1 MNQEEISN
9 WYVLLAGLPKPAS
22 PIQLAS
28 GITLCPL
35 DSDLTVFDLAAAGA
49 AGFKE
54 WAVLEPIVSM
64 CTCEIESAF
73 DAADLPGYDT
83 LNRAWLTSSLLVLQ
97 GFSRHMGVAGSVY
110 SWNKIAG
117 HQQRTSHI
125 FKEQLVEEG
134 IDAAVFESR
143 RELPEFRGNILD
155 FQLKM
160 LIHESHRQDNVSEED
175 ASWIRAHFE
184 SFNKLAS
191 ESESFR
197 LALESGVDWRF
208 AKDPRSAV
216 ARLWSGIESIFGIS
230 SELVYRI
237 SLLSA
242 SLLERRGE
250 SRRLKFNS
258 VKKLYGLRSKIV
270 HGESLPPE
278 KIYSAMNDSYI
289 LLRDLLLIS
298 IEKGHPLGQGDF
310 DEAVFF

>member
-9 WYVLLAGLPKPAS
+9 WYVLLAGLPKPAF
-22 PIQLAS
+22 PIQLAP

-54 WAVLEPIVSM
+54 WAVLEPIASM
-64 CTCEIESAF
+64 CTCEIESAY
-73 DAADLPGYDT
+73 DAADLSGYDT
-83 LNRAWLTSSLLVLQ
+83 LNRAWLTSSLLVLR
-97 GFSRHMGVAGSVY
+97 GFSRHMGVAGSIY

-117 HQQRTSHI
+117 HQRRSSHI
-125 FKEQLVEEG
+125 FEEQLVKEG
-134 IDAAVFESR
+134 IDAAVFESHR
-143 RELPEFRGNILD
+143 DLPEFRGSILD
-155 FQLKM
+155 FQLNL
-160 LIHESHRQDNVSEED
+160 LIHESDRQDNITEED
-175 ASWIRAHFE
+175 ASWTRTHFE
-184 SFNKLAS
+184 DFNKLAS

-242 SLLERRGE
+242 CLLERRGE
-250 SRRLKFNS
+250 SRRLRFNS

-270 HGESLPPE
+270 HGESLPQE

-289 LLRDLLLIS
+289 LLRELLLLS
-298 IEKGHPLGQGDF
+298 IEKGHPLGQKDF
-310 DEAVFF
+310 DEALFF